1 MFLVDERLLEFRCYV
16 FALVVDLFFFFKH
29 KTAYEIRISYWS
41 SDVCSSDLGPRRHG
55 TEILRWLG
63 DRLPPFSF
71 KPMAM
76 ERFESASSE
85 HGIPIDEARRLVR
98 TSVDRWNEEVLREF
112 AHPEPSPARVR
123 SLRSEERRVGKE
135 CVSPC
140 RSRWWPEH

>member
-1 MFLVDERLLEFRCYV
+1 M
-16 FALVVDLFFFFKH
+16 
-29 KTAYEIRISYWS
+29 RISDWS
-41 SDVCSSDLGPRRHG
+41 SDVCSSDLATRIQGVVWVAARDIEIFADLVTSERFHEINRPTVEVIDTGPRRHG

-98 TSVDRWNEEVLREF
+98 TSVDRWNEAVLRELDRKSTRLNSS
-112 AHPEPSPARVR
+112 H
-123 SLRSEERRVGKE
+123 
-135 CVSPC
+135 
-140 RSRWWPEH
+140 

>member
-1 MFLVDERLLEFRCYV
+1 M
-16 FALVVDLFFFFKH
+16 
-29 KTAYEIRISYWS
+29 RISDWS
-41 SDVCSSDLGPRRHG
+41 SDVCSSDL
-55 TEILRWLG
+55 LG

-123 SLRSEERRVGKE
+123 SLKGVLNSLRHRSEEHTSELQSLMRISYAVFCLKKNKTTKQE
-135 CVSPC
+135 QTPHIKHANHMS
-140 RSRWWPEH
+140 

>member
-1 MFLVDERLLEFRCYV
+1 M
-16 FALVVDLFFFFKH
+16 
-29 KTAYEIRISYWS
+29 RISDWS
-41 SDVCSSDLGPRRHG
+41 SDVCSSDLHG

-98 TSVDRWNEEVLREF
+98 TSVDRWNEEGLREF
-112 AHPEPSPARVR
+112 AHPEPSYGRVR
-123 SLRSEERRVGKE
+123 SLKGDLNSLRYLFAPLFSSLEGARKMFDHATQDIQQGAAGTRRATYF
-135 CVSPC
+135 
-140 RSRWWPEH
+140 